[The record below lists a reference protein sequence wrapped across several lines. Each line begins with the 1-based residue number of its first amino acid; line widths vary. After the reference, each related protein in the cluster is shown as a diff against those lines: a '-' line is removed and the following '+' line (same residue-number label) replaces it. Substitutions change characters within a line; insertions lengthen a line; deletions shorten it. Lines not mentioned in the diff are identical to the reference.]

1 MAAEIRETDQHVL
14 DMVDRAI
21 AHEAVCAL
29 DLPHVVHIYDHLL
42 GIPTVLGPF
51 PDPVTASAFAERYL
65 SEVTATG
72 DDPTMLRADVLPL
85 ESA

>member
-1 MAAEIRETDQHVL
+1 MASEIHVTDQHVL

-21 AHEAVCAL
+21 AHAAVGAL

-42 GIPTVLGPF
+42 RIPTVLGPF
-51 PDPVTASAFAERYL
+51 PDPVTASAFADRYL
-65 SEVTATG
+65 NEVNACG
-72 DDPTMLRADVLPL
+72 DDRAMLRADVIPL